1 MSKVSCEAAG
11 KHRRCGF
18 ANGASELCDAKESTE
33 GAALRMARV
42 NCDAKESTEGA
53 ALRMARENCDA
64 KESTEGAALR
74 MAREK
79 FLKRYLRKT
88 FSCAI
93 LTMSTGK
100 K

>member
-53 ALRMARENCDA
+53 ALRMARE
-64 KESTEGAALR
+64 
-74 MAREK
+74 K

>member
-1 MSKVSCEAAG
+1 
-11 KHRRCGF
+11 
-18 ANGASELCDAKESTE
+18 
-33 GAALRMARV
+33 RV

-53 ALRMARENCDA
+53 ALRMERENCDA

>member
-18 ANGASELCDAKESTE
+18 ANGASEL
-33 GAALRMARV
+33 
-42 NCDAKESTEGA
+42 CDAKESTEGA

>member
-33 GAALRMARV
+33 GAALRM
-42 NCDAKESTEGA
+42 E
-53 ALRMARENCDA
+53 RENCDA